1 MSDGE
6 TLIMALARG
15 GAMRA
20 LVDVQQALPGGVL
33 AIPLSA
39 DVPSRALDL
48 LGEKGLRLVLSEG
61 LGGRD
66 VEILDGPAAGQVLRK
81 GMTGEWL
88 ATKST
93 AWMAIKLGIPEREVR
108 ALKRQIREAA
118 E

>member
-15 GAMRA
+15 GALKA
-20 LVDVQQALPGGVL
+20 LLAVQQTLSGGIL

-39 DVPSRALDL
+39 DVPSRAREL
-48 LGEKGLRLVLSEG
+48 LGDKALRLILSEG

-66 VEILDGPAAGQVLRK
+66 VEILDRAEAKSVIIK

-88 ATKST
+88 ADKSP
-93 AWMAIKLGIPEREVR
+93 AWIAIKLGIPEREVR
-108 ALKRQIREAA
+108 AMMRQIREAA